1 MLNINGS
8 GYLGQD
14 SELITSKN
22 NPENK
27 ILKFSIGSKNTGSK
41 DNQKT
46 SWIDCVI
53 LNTKR
58 AESLAG
64 FLKKARVL
72 FLVANY
78 NYQHMKIKKVIKRK
92 MPQLFLVIL
101 SFYLKK
107 ILPMDHLIKKNPLNY
122 LMMTFLFNGNSY
134 HKCDY
139 EYPRLE

>member
-14 SELITSKN
+14 SELITSKA

-27 ILKFSIGSKNTGSK
+27 ILKFSIGSKTTGSK
-41 DNQKT
+41 ENQKT

-64 FLKKARVL
+64 FFKKGTG
-72 FLVANY
+72 LVFSGELQVSTYEDAEGKKKKSASIIFGNFEFIPKANKDSEST
-78 NYQHMKIKKVIKRK
+78 NGSTEKKQS
-92 MPQLFLVIL
+92 PE
-101 SFYLKK
+101 
-107 ILPMDHLIKKNPLNY
+107 LPDDEVP
-122 LMMTFLFNGNSY
+122 F
-134 HKCDY
+134 
-139 EYPRLE
+139 

>member
-14 SELITSKN
+14 SELKTSKT

-41 DNQKT
+41 ENQKT

-64 FLKKARVL
+64 FFKKGTG
-72 FLVANY
+72 LVFNGEL
-78 NYQHMKIKKVIKRK
+78 
-92 MPQLFLVIL
+92 QL
-101 SFYLKK
+101 STYEDKDGNK
-107 ILPMDHLIKKNPLNY
+107 KKNAQILFGNFE
-122 LMMTFLFNGNSY
+122 FLPKKDSANGSPQ
-134 HKCDY
+134 KKESVELPDDDI
-139 EYPRLE
+139 PF

>member
-14 SELITSKN
+14 ADLITSKS

-27 ILKFSIGSKNTGSK
+27 ILKFSIGSKNTGK
-41 DNQKT
+41 DSQT

-64 FLKKARVL
+64 FFKKGTG
-72 FLVANY
+72 LVFSGEL
-78 NYQHMKIKKVIKRK
+78 
-92 MPQLFLVIL
+92 QL
-101 SFYLKK
+101 STYEDKDGNK
-107 ILPMDHLIKKNPLNY
+107 KKNAQI
-122 LMMTFLFNGNSY
+122 LFGQFEFIPKKNGGDNQTQNNSTN
-134 HKCDY
+134 KLIDDDV
-139 EYPRLE
+139 PF

>member
-14 SELITSKN
+14 SELITSKT

-41 DNQKT
+41 ENQKT

-64 FLKKARVL
+64 FFKKGTG
-72 FLVANY
+72 LVFSGELQVSAYEDKEGN
-78 NYQHMKIKKVIKRK
+78 K
-92 MPQLFLVIL
+92 
-101 SFYLKK
+101 
-107 ILPMDHLIKKNPLNY
+107 KKNASIIFGNFEFLPKKDSTNGSPQKKNLLNY
-122 LMMTFLFNGNSY
+122 LMMTFRFNGNSIY
-134 HKCDY
+134 QFNFKFFC
-139 EYPRLE
+139 LG

>member
-14 SELITSKN
+14 SELMTYKN

-27 ILKFSIGSKNTGSK
+27 ILKFSIGSKSTGSK

-64 FLKKARVL
+64 FFKKGTG
-72 FLVANY
+72 LVFSGELQVSAYEDKEGN
-78 NYQHMKIKKVIKRK
+78 K
-92 MPQLFLVIL
+92 
-101 SFYLKK
+101 
-107 ILPMDHLIKKNPLNY
+107 KKNASIIFGNFEFIPKKDSP
-122 LMMTFLFNGNSY
+122 NGSPD
-134 HKCDY
+134 KKESVELPDDDI
-139 EYPRLE
+139 PF

>member
-27 ILKFSIGSKNTGSK
+27 ILKFSIGSKSRGSK

-64 FLKKARVL
+64 FFKKGTG
-72 FLVANY
+72 LVFSGELQVSAYEDKEGN
-78 NYQHMKIKKVIKRK
+78 KKK
-92 MPQLFLVIL
+92 MPQSFLVIL
-101 SFYLKK
+101 NLYLRK

-122 LMMTFLFNGNSY
+122 LMTTSLFNGNSY
-134 HKCDY
+134 HKCNY